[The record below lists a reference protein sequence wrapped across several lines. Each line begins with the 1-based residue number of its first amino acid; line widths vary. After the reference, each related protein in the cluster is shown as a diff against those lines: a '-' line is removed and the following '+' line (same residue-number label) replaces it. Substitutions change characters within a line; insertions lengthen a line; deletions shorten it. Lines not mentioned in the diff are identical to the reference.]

1 MKLLKYNAKMEYDL
15 DKQTVINR
23 LRAAVNN
30 SVTQSYGF
38 ILVGEI
44 NEDSFNLGVRHLPH
58 DFSKEVI
65 PTPYSEKQRNRP
77 VELIGKGRIYTEQGK
92 TVIEMADELEHAR
105 IIFFFVP
112 LIIFVVILCVMIG
125 LDLVFPGIG
134 VFELFSKYD
143 LFVGVLFDLS
153 LACAIYGVVRP
164 IAFYIRRYRV
174 RRTIHDAIM
183 FAV

>member
-1 MKLLKYNAKMEYDL
+1 MKVLKYRTKMEYDL
-15 DKQTVINR
+15 DKKTVIER
-23 LRAAVNN
+23 LRAAVDN

-38 ILVGEI
+38 VLVGEI
-44 NEDSFNLGVRHLPH
+44 NEDSFNLGVRHLPY

-65 PTPYSEKQRNRP
+65 PTPYSEMQRNRP

-92 TVIEMADELEHAR
+92 TVIEMSDELEHAR

-112 LIIFVVILCVMIG
+112 LIIFVAIVCVTTG
-125 LDLVFPGIG
+125 LGLAFPEIG
-134 VFELFSKYD
+134 VFEFISKHD